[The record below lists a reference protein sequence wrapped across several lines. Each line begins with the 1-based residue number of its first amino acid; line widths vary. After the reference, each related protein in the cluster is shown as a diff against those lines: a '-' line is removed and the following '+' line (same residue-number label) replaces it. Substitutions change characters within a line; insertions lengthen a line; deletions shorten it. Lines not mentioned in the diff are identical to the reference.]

1 MRGATVALRRYF
13 ENKDRFF
20 SKGSSVEGK
29 ENKGIVFYSAAEAKA
44 FFEIRLN
51 LGDLEDKKLLA
62 ILDRLV
68 THDCASRKPTFQ
80 LCESNENL
88 NKDSCFLTKDLVVED
103 LLAYFEEGMS
113 HNLKHDWERAKNE
126 SKAPFR
132 YLLYARFLCLIG
144 FFASCSKI
152 YEKLFFDFHQ
162 ISCESMLACAK
173 ATFAMGEKF
182 TTQIVCFVFFTAILF
197 GSIENLEKI
206 KKVLSLK
213 KHDRSLICICSLFY
227 IPIVFYLSKNPWAF
241 FCILAYLI
249 VKLFEIY
256 LKPSR
261 DNLY

>member
-1 MRGATVALRRYF
+1 M
-13 ENKDRFF
+13 
-20 SKGSSVEGK
+20 
-29 ENKGIVFYSAAEAKA
+29 
-44 FFEIRLN
+44 
-51 LGDLEDKKLLA
+51 
-62 ILDRLV
+62 
-68 THDCASRKPTFQ
+68 
-80 LCESNENL
+80 
-88 NKDSCFLTKDLVVED
+88 
-103 LLAYFEEGMS
+103 
-113 HNLKHDWERAKNE
+113 
-126 SKAPFR
+126 
-132 YLLYARFLCLIG
+132 LYARFLCLIG

-152 YEKLFFDFHQ
+152 YEKLFFDLHQ
-162 ISCESMLACAK
+162 VSCESMLACAK

-261 DNLY
+261 DNLCWKTRGLDSCQKSLLLLPFCTWTWFWTYDLLTY